1 MKKIIQLILAT
12 LVAATV
18 SGCAST
24 GGYWTDR
31 GRDAADVFTVTGGLG
46 LGAKAR
52 IGPVGTGLLAQTDMI
67 GLRDGYF
74 FTSSPSEK
82 SMYYDVLLIYRAEDN
97 AHNYSNDRKDNL
109 KRKMNFPFIY
119 EDLPAC
125 QWYQIEAVIA
135 LGPSVR
141 LGFNPGELVDFL
153 LGFATIDIF
162 DDDLAAK
169 ARQESAEKNRQ
180 DARVAREAKNE
191 PPRESLSHPVIES
204 QQPRTQ

>member
-1 MKKIIQLILAT
+1 MNRTIQLILAAV
-12 LVAATV
+12 VAATV

-24 GGYWTDR
+24 GGYLADR
-31 GRDAADVFTVTGGLG
+31 GRDAADIFTVAAGVG

-52 IGPVGTGLLAQTDMI
+52 IGPVGTGLLVQTDMI

-97 AHNYSNDRKDNL
+97 AHNYNNNRKDNL

-119 EDLPAC
+119 EDLPAHLPAC
-125 QWYQIEAVIA
+125 HWYQIEAVAA

-153 LGFATIDIF
+153 LGFATVDIF
-162 DDDLAAK
+162 NDDLAAK
-169 ARQESAEKNRQ
+169 EREDAAEKNRQ
-180 DARVAREAKNE
+180 DAAQGTQ
-191 PPRESLSHPVIES
+191 SL
-204 QQPRTQ
+204 